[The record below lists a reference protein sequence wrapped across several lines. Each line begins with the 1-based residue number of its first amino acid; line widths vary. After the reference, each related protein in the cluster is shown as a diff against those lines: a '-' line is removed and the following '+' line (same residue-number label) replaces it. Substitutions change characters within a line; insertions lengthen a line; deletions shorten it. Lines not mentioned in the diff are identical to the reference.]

1 MALRS
6 STMSMPYSEPSLE
19 AQPEQYHLIRK
30 LAIVLLLVAA
40 SSLWLY
46 ILFRERYLSY
56 PTPVQEL
63 GAGIVIAIVSGIGA
77 QLMMSQREG
86 FMRFVVAMAADVAG
100 VYLLGYVS
108 NGKYGISNLEWLP
121 TSLDY
126 DGLNLIGIGFI
137 IAILMSLI
145 FRRTRVIVVPD
156 SAPVI
161 PPERDAEISF
171 SAPLETSSSVSL
183 SNPERPRVSW
193 TRLFTPGSQPQPR
206 SNGHRSGMVK
216 PLKATKAVPS
226 RRRRRKKARVQLA
239 LVEEHRC
246 PYCFDLVARSDPRGV
261 KECPVCHTLH
271 HKDCWDVAG
280 FCQVPHL
287 NT

>member
-6 STMSMPYSEPSLE
+6 STMNMPYSEPSLE

-46 ILFRERYLSY
+46 ILFRERYLPY
-56 PTPVQEL
+56 PTAVQEI
-63 GAGIVIAIVSGIGA
+63 GAGLVIAIVSGLGA

-86 FMRFVVAMAADVAG
+86 FMRFVVSMAADVAG
-100 VYLLGYVS
+100 VYLLGFVS
-108 NGKYGISNLEWLP
+108 NGKYGISKFGWLP
-121 TSLDY
+121 SSMDY

-137 IAILMSLI
+137 IVAFMSLL

-156 SAPVI
+156 SLQVI
-161 PPERDAEISF
+161 PPDRDSEISF
-171 SAPLETSSSVSL
+171 STPMETTSSISISH
-183 SNPERPRVSW
+183 SERPRISW
-193 TRLFTPGSQPQPR
+193 SRLFTPSSAPHPR
-206 SNGHRSGMVK
+206 SNGRHSGMVRPAK
-216 PLKATKAVPS
+216 SAPAMAPK
-226 RRRRRKKARVQLA
+226 RRRRQKARVQLA
-239 LVEEHRC
+239 LVGEHRC
-246 PYCFDLVARSDPRGV
+246 PYCLDTVARSDPRGI

-271 HKDCWDVAG
+271 HKDCWDITG
-280 FCQVPHL
+280 FCQIPHL